1 MPVLYMDNACTNAME
16 QTLVHLVCQFN
27 LSLVTWRCDKDGG
40 GVDHTHITI
49 EGGQVES
56 LSSEVNRGDGE
67 RGTVGDGDS

>member
-1 MPVLYMDNACTNAME
+1 MAIHVPAYTYVYLT
-16 QTLVHLVCQFN
+16 
-27 LSLVTWRCDKDGG
+27 TWRCDKDGG
-40 GVDHTHITI
+40 GVHHTHITI